1 MKLSEYLNVEL
12 LEGNIKSGMVAENH
26 HPTLPL
32 TLYCYTRKAVA
43 KDYWT
48 DVTKKCRG
56 LIVCDIDGEI
66 ISRPFIKFFG
76 YYWLGQIETYP
87 GSVLQTDKQFGP
99 PVITEKINGNLGI
112 FWKYGIHWGIASKG
126 SFSSDH
132 AKWAEKWMAD
142 HIENNG
148 KLVFPE
154 GYTPVFEMICQ
165 KVQEHCIKYERD
177 ELVLIAFVNN
187 NTGEELA
194 YHKLANYATLNK
206 LNYTDIE
213 SCTFNEALNKDRP
226 GYEGYV
232 ATYNRPG
239 QPPLKIKIKHPS
251 FVTARKEFYAQ
262 KELTKLKAN
271 PDPAYAEVFD
281 KASGLVLEALA
292 TFTTRKEIGVFFTLP
307 ENREFSQTCFAMLDC
322 RDHKPAINRLLAK
335 RLQESQTST
344 ISVLNTKETE

>member
-12 LEGNIKSGMVAENH
+12 LEGDIRRGMVSANH

-56 LIVCDIDGEI
+56 LIVCDIDGEV

-76 YYWLGQIETYP
+76 YHWLGQIETYP

-99 PVITEKINGNLGI
+99 PIITEKINGNLGI
-112 FWKYGIHWGIASKG
+112 FWRYGIHWGIASKG

-142 HIENNG
+142 HIENYG
-148 KLVFPE
+148 PLVFPE

-165 KVQEHCIKYERD
+165 EVQEHCIKYDKD
-177 ELVLIAFVNN
+177 ELKLLAFINN
-187 NTGEELA
+187 ETGEELN
-194 YHKLANYATLNK
+194 YRSLWNYASLSN
-206 LNYTDIE
+206 LAWAAAH
-213 SCTFNEALNKDRP
+213 SLTFEEALNSDRP
-226 GYEGYV
+226 GHEGYV

-251 FVTARKEFYAQ
+251 FIKARKEFYAKQ
-262 KELTKLKAN
+262 ELTKLQNN

-292 TFTTRKEIGVFFTLP
+292 RFTTRKEIGVFFTLP
-307 ENREFSQTCFAMLDC
+307 ENLEFSQTCFAILDC
-322 RDHKPAINRLLAK
+322 RDHKPAIHRLLAK

-344 ISVLNTKETE
+344 ISVLNTKETK